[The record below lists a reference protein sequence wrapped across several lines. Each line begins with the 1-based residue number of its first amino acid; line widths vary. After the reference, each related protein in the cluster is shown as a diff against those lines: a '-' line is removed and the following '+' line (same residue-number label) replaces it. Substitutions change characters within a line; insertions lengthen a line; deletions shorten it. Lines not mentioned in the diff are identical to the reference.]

1 MIEPRHFLTLL
12 DRTPEELQT
21 LIDTA
26 MRLKEERRQG
36 IKHRKLEGK
45 TLAMIFEKSSTRT
58 RISFE
63 TAMNELGGYPM
74 FLSSRD
80 IQLGRGETIKDTARV
95 MSRYVHGIMI
105 RTFGHERVT
114 ELAEY
119 SSVPVINALTDSFHP
134 CQIMA
139 DMMTMQEKFGK
150 IKGLK
155 VAYIGDGNNMAHSWI
170 NGASQMGFHIA
181 VASPKGYH
189 VDYGIV
195 ENAKKYAAKNGG
207 TITLTHNP
215 KVAAENAN
223 VIYTD
228 VWASMGQEEESAKR
242 IKDFQGYQVDSSIM
256 ALADKDAVFMH
267 CLPAHRGEEVSEEVL
282 ESKASVIFDEAEN
295 RLHVQKAILIDCI
308 GGI

>member
-1 MIEPRHFLTLL
+1 MINPRHFLTLL

-21 LIDTA
+21 LINTA
-26 MRLKEERRQG
+26 IRLKDERNKG
-36 IKHRKLEGK
+36 IRHKELEGK

-74 FLSSRD
+74 FLSNRD

-105 RTFGHERVT
+105 RTFGHERVE

-155 VAYIGDGNNMAHSWI
+155 VAYIGDGNNMAQSWI
-170 NGASQMGFHIA
+170 NGAAQMGFHIA
-181 VASPKGYH
+181 VASQKGSLP
-189 VDYGIV
+189 DYTVV
-195 ENAKKYAAKNGG
+195 ENAKKYAAVNGG
-207 TITLTHNP
+207 TITMTHDP
-215 KVAAENAN
+215 KEAVEDAN
-223 VIYTD
+223 VVYTD
-228 VWASMGQEEESAKR
+228 VWASMGQEEESEKR
-242 IKDFQGYQVDSSIM
+242 IKDFQGYQVDSALM
-256 ALADKDAVFMH
+256 ALACKDAIFMH

>member
-1 MIEPRHFLTLL
+1 MTKPRHFLTLI
-12 DRTPEELQT
+12 DRSPKELQT
-21 LIDTA
+21 LIDNA
-26 MRLKEERRQG
+26 IRLKDERRKG
-36 IKHRKLEGK
+36 IKHRELEGK

-74 FLSSRD
+74 FLSSKD

-105 RTFGHERVT
+105 RTFGHERVG

-150 IKGLK
+150 INGLK

-170 NGASQMGFHIA
+170 NGACQMGFHIA
-181 VASPKGYH
+181 IASPKGYQ
-189 VDYGIV
+189 VNYDIV
-195 ENAKKYAAKNGG
+195 ENAKRYAEKNGG
-207 TITLTHNP
+207 TITLTHDP
-215 KVAAENAN
+215 KEAAENAN

-228 VWASMGQEEESAKR
+228 VWASMG
-242 IKDFQGYQVDSSIM
+242 
-256 ALADKDAVFMH
+256 
-267 CLPAHRGEEVSEEVL
+267 
-282 ESKASVIFDEAEN
+282 
-295 RLHVQKAILIDCI
+295 
-308 GGI
+308 

>member
-1 MIEPRHFLTLL
+1 MIKPRHFLTLL
-12 DRTPEELQT
+12 DRTPAELQN
-21 LIDTA
+21 LINTA
-26 MRLKEERRQG
+26 IRLKDERNNG
-36 IKHRKLEGK
+36 IKHRELDGK

-63 TAMNELGGYPM
+63 TGMYELGGHPM
-74 FLSSRD
+74 FLSNRD

-95 MSRYVHGIMI
+95 LSRYVHGIMI
-105 RTFGHERVT
+105 RTFGHERVV

-119 SSVPVINALTDSFHP
+119 STVPVINALTDSFHP

-155 VAYIGDGNNMAHSWI
+155 VAYIGDGNNMAQSWI
-170 NGASQMGFHIA
+170 NAAAQMGFYIA
-181 VASPKGYH
+181 IASPKGYW
-189 VDYGIV
+189 VDYDV
-195 ENAKKYAAKNGG
+195 VSRAEKYAEKNGG
-207 TITLTHNP
+207 KITLTHH
-215 KVAAENAN
+215 VEEAAENAH
-223 VIYTD
+223 VVYTD
-228 VWASMGQEEESAKR
+228 VWASMGQEEESQKR
-242 IKDFQGYQVDSSIM
+242 IKDFQGYQVTSEVM
-256 ALADKDAVFMH
+256 NLALKGAVFMH

-282 ESKASVIFDEAEN
+282 ESENSVIFDEAEN

>member
-1 MIEPRHFLTLL
+1 MTKPRHFLTLI
-12 DRTPEELQT
+12 DRSPKELQT
-21 LIDTA
+21 LIDNA
-26 MRLKEERRQG
+26 IRLKDERRKG
-36 IKHRKLEGK
+36 IKHRELEGK

-74 FLSSRD
+74 FLSSKD

-105 RTFGHERVT
+105 RTFGHERVG

-150 IKGLK
+150 INGLK

-170 NGASQMGFHIA
+170 NGACQMGFHIA
-181 VASPKGYH
+181 IASPKGYQ
-189 VDYGIV
+189 VNYDIV
-195 ENAKKYAAKNGG
+195 ENAKRYAEKNGG
-207 TITLTHNP
+207 TITLTHDP
-215 KVAAENAN
+215 KEGA
-223 VIYTD
+223 
-228 VWASMGQEEESAKR
+228 GRK
-242 IKDFQGYQVDSSIM
+242 
-256 ALADKDAVFMH
+256 
-267 CLPAHRGEEVSEEVL
+267 C
-282 ESKASVIFDEAEN
+282 
-295 RLHVQKAILIDCI
+295 
-308 GGI
+308 

>member
-1 MIEPRHFLTLL
+1 MTKPRHFLTLI
-12 DRTPEELQT
+12 DRSPKELQT
-21 LIDTA
+21 LIDNA
-26 MRLKEERRQG
+26 IRLKDERRKG
-36 IKHRKLEGK
+36 IKHRELEGK

-74 FLSSRD
+74 FLSSKD

-105 RTFGHERVT
+105 RTFGHERVG

-150 IKGLK
+150 INGLK

-170 NGASQMGFHIA
+170 NGACQMGFHIA
-181 VASPKGYH
+181 IASPKGYQ
-189 VDYGIV
+189 VNYDIV
-195 ENAKKYAAKNGG
+195 ENAKRYAEKNGG
-207 TITLTHNP
+207 TI
-215 KVAAENAN
+215 
-223 VIYTD
+223 
-228 VWASMGQEEESAKR
+228 R
-242 IKDFQGYQVDSSIM
+242 
-256 ALADKDAVFMH
+256 
-267 CLPAHRGEEVSEEVL
+267 SEEHTSEL
-282 ESKASVIFDEAEN
+282 QSQ
-295 RLHVQKAILIDCI
+295 R
-308 GGI
+308 

>member
-1 MIEPRHFLTLL
+1 
-12 DRTPEELQT
+12 
-21 LIDTA
+21 
-26 MRLKEERRQG
+26 
-36 IKHRKLEGK
+36 
-45 TLAMIFEKSSTRT
+45 
-58 RISFE
+58 
-63 TAMNELGGYPM
+63 MNELGGYPM
-74 FLSSRD
+74 FLSSKD

-105 RTFGHERVT
+105 RTFGHERVG

-150 IKGLK
+150 INGLK

-170 NGASQMGFHIA
+170 NGACQMGFHIA
-181 VASPKGYH
+181 IASPKGYQ
-189 VDYGIV
+189 VNYDIV
-195 ENAKKYAAKNGG
+195 ENAKRYAEKNGG
-207 TITLTHNP
+207 TITLTHDP
-215 KVAAENAN
+215 KEAAENAN

-242 IKDFQGYQVDSSIM
+242 IQDFKGYQVDKSIM

>member
-1 MIEPRHFLTLL
+1 MINPRHFLTLL

-21 LIDTA
+21 LINTA
-26 MRLKEERRQG
+26 IRLKDERNKG
-36 IKHRKLEGK
+36 IRHKELEGK

-63 TAMNELGGYPM
+63 AAMNELGGYPM

-105 RTFGHERVT
+105 RTFGHERVE

-155 VAYIGDGNNMAHSWI
+155 VAYIGDGNNMAQSWI
-170 NGASQMGFHIA
+170 NGAAQMGFHIA
-181 VASPKGYH
+181 VASPKGYLP
-189 VDYGIV
+189 DYTVV
-195 ENAKKYAAKNGG
+195 ENAKKYAAVNGG
-207 TITLTHNP
+207 TITMTHDP
-215 KVAAENAN
+215 KEAVEDAN
-223 VIYTD
+223 VVYTD
-228 VWASMGQEEESAKR
+228 VWASMGQEEESEKR
-242 IKDFQGYQVDSSIM
+242 IKDFQGYQVDSALM
-256 ALADKDAVFMH
+256 ASACKDAIFMH

>member
-1 MIEPRHFLTLL
+1 MTKPRHFLTLI
-12 DRTPEELQT
+12 DRSPKELQT
-21 LIDTA
+21 LIDNA
-26 MRLKEERRQG
+26 IRLKDERRKG
-36 IKHRKLEGK
+36 IKHRELEGK

-74 FLSSRD
+74 FLSSKD

-105 RTFGHERVT
+105 RTFGHERVG

-150 IKGLK
+150 INGLK

-170 NGASQMGFHIA
+170 NGACQMGFHIA
-181 VASPKGYH
+181 IASPKGYQ
-189 VDYGIV
+189 VNYDIV
-195 ENAKKYAAKNGG
+195 ENAKRYAEKNGG
-207 TITLTHNP
+207 TITLTHDP
-215 KVAAENAN
+215 K
-223 VIYTD
+223 
-228 VWASMGQEEESAKR
+228 EEEKMLMLY
-242 IKDFQGYQVDSSIM
+242 ILMYGQVWGRKKKVQNAYKI
-256 ALADKDAVFMH
+256 L
-267 CLPAHRGEEVSEEVL
+267 RG
-282 ESKASVIFDEAEN
+282 I
-295 RLHVQKAILIDCI
+295 RLINQLWH
-308 GGI
+308 

>member
-1 MIEPRHFLTLL
+1 MTKPRHFLTLI
-12 DRTPEELQT
+12 DRSPKELQT
-21 LIDTA
+21 LIDNA
-26 MRLKEERRQG
+26 IRLKDERRKG
-36 IKHRKLEGK
+36 IKHRELEGK

-74 FLSSRD
+74 FLSSKD

-105 RTFGHERVT
+105 RTFGHERVG

-150 IKGLK
+150 INGLK

-170 NGASQMGFHIA
+170 NGACQMGFHIA
-181 VASPKGYH
+181 IASPKGYQ
-189 VDYGIV
+189 VNYDIV
-195 ENAKKYAAKNGG
+195 ENAKRYAEKNGG
-207 TITLTHNP
+207 TITLTHDP
-215 KVAAENAN
+215 KEGA
-223 VIYTD
+223 
-228 VWASMGQEEESAKR
+228 GK
-242 IKDFQGYQVDSSIM
+242 
-256 ALADKDAVFMH
+256 
-267 CLPAHRGEEVSEEVL
+267 C
-282 ESKASVIFDEAEN
+282 
-295 RLHVQKAILIDCI
+295 
-308 GGI
+308 

>member
-1 MIEPRHFLTLL
+1 MIKPRHFLTLL
-12 DRTPEELQT
+12 DRTPAELQN
-21 LIDTA
+21 LINTA
-26 MRLKEERRQG
+26 IRLKDERNNG
-36 IKHRKLEGK
+36 IKHRELDGK

-63 TAMNELGGYPM
+63 TGMYELGGHPM

-95 MSRYVHGIMI
+95 LSRYVHGIMI
-105 RTFGHERVT
+105 RTFGHERVV

-119 SSVPVINALTDSFHP
+119 STVPVINALTDSFHP

-155 VAYIGDGNNMAHSWI
+155 VAYIGDGNNMAQSWI
-170 NGASQMGFHIA
+170 NAAAQMGFHIA
-181 VASPKGYH
+181 IASPKGYW
-189 VDYGIV
+189 VDYDV
-195 ENAKKYAAKNGG
+195 VSRAEKYAEKNGG
-207 TITLTHNP
+207 KITLTHH
-215 KVAAENAN
+215 VEEAAENAH
-223 VIYTD
+223 VVYTG
-228 VWASMGQEEESAKR
+228 MGQEEESQKR
-242 IKDFQGYQVDSSIM
+242 IKDFQGYQVTREVM
-256 ALADKDAVFMH
+256 NLALKGAVFMH

-282 ESKASVIFDEAEN
+282 ESENSVIFDEAEN

>member
-1 MIEPRHFLTLL
+1 MIKPRHFLTLL
-12 DRTPEELQT
+12 DRTPEELQN
-21 LIDTA
+21 LINTA
-26 MRLKEERRQG
+26 IKLKEERQKG
-36 IKHRKLEGK
+36 IKHRELEGK

-63 TAMNELGGYPM
+63 TGMYELGGHPM
-74 FLSSRD
+74 FLSNRD

-95 MSRYVHGIMI
+95 LSRYVHGIMI
-105 RTFGHERVT
+105 RTFGHERVE

-155 VAYIGDGNNMAHSWI
+155 VAYVGDGNNMAHSWI
-170 NGASQMGFHIA
+170 NGAAQMGFHIA
-181 VASPKGYH
+181 IASPKGYW
-189 VDYGIV
+189 VDYDIV
-195 ENAKKYAAKNGG
+195 DKAKKIAENNGG
-207 TITLTHNP
+207 TITLTH
-215 KVAAENAN
+215 KVEEAVDNAH
-223 VIYTD
+223 VVYTD
-228 VWASMGQEEESAKR
+228 VWASMGQEEESQKR
-242 IKDFQGYQVDSSIM
+242 IKDFQGYQITSDVM
-256 ALADKDAVFMH
+256 KLALKGAVFMH

-282 ESKASVIFDEAEN
+282 ESENSVIFDEAEN

>member
-1 MIEPRHFLTLL
+1 MINPRHFLTLL

-21 LIDTA
+21 LINTA
-26 MRLKEERRQG
+26 IRLKDERNKG
-36 IKHRKLEGK
+36 IRHKELEGK

-74 FLSSRD
+74 FLSNRD

-105 RTFGHERVT
+105 RTFGHERVE

-155 VAYIGDGNNMAHSWI
+155 VAYIGDGNNMAQSWI
-170 NGASQMGFHIA
+170 NGAAQMGFHIA
-181 VASPKGYH
+181 VASPKGYLP
-189 VDYGIV
+189 DYTVV
-195 ENAKKYAAKNGG
+195 ENAKKYAAVNGG
-207 TITLTHNP
+207 TITMTHDP
-215 KVAAENAN
+215 KEAVE
-223 VIYTD
+223 
-228 VWASMGQEEESAKR
+228 
-242 IKDFQGYQVDSSIM
+242 
-256 ALADKDAVFMH
+256 DAGF
-267 CLPAHRGEEVSEEVL
+267 
-282 ESKASVIFDEAEN
+282 EAEE
-295 RLHVQKAILIDCI
+295 K
-308 GGI
+308 

>member
-1 MIEPRHFLTLL
+1 MIKQRHFLILL
-12 DRTPEELQT
+12 DRSPEELQN
-21 LIDTA
+21 LIDIA
-26 MRLKEERRQG
+26 IRLKEERRKN
-36 IKHRKLEGK
+36 IKHRVLEGK

-63 TAMNELGGYPM
+63 TAMNELGGFPM

-105 RTFGHERVT
+105 RTFAHERVE
-114 ELAEY
+114 ELAQY

-139 DMMTMQEKFGK
+139 DMMTMQEKFGT

-155 VAYIGDGNNMAHSWI
+155 VAYIGDGNNMAQSWI
-170 NGASQMGFHIA
+170 NGASQMGFHI
-181 VASPKGYH
+181 VIASPKDYQ
-189 VDYGIV
+189 VDNKIV
-195 ENAKKYAAKNGG
+195 EEAKKYADKNGG
-207 TITLTHNP
+207 TITLTNDP
-215 KVAAENAN
+215 KDAAKNAN

-228 VWASMGQEEESAKR
+228 VWASMGQEESAKR
-242 IKDFQGYQVDSSIM
+242 IKDFQGYQVDNSIM
-256 ALADKDAVFMH
+256 QVADKNAIFMH

-282 ESKASVIFDEAEN
+282 ESAASVIFDEAEN

>member
-1 MIEPRHFLTLL
+1 MTKPRHFLTLI
-12 DRTPEELQT
+12 DRSPKELQT
-21 LIDTA
+21 LIDNA
-26 MRLKEERRQG
+26 IRLKDERRKG
-36 IKHRKLEGK
+36 IKHRELEGK

-74 FLSSRD
+74 FLSSKD

-105 RTFGHERVT
+105 RTFGHERVG

-150 IKGLK
+150 INGLK

-170 NGASQMGFHIA
+170 NGACQMGFHIA
-181 VASPKGYH
+181 IASPKGYQ
-189 VDYGIV
+189 VNYDIV
-195 ENAKKYAAKNGG
+195 EMQRDMLKKMAA
-207 TITLTHNP
+207 
-215 KVAAENAN
+215 
-223 VIYTD
+223 
-228 VWASMGQEEESAKR
+228 Q
-242 IKDFQGYQVDSSIM
+242 
-256 ALADKDAVFMH
+256 
-267 CLPAHRGEEVSEEVL
+267 
-282 ESKASVIFDEAEN
+282 
-295 RLHVQKAILIDCI
+295 LH
-308 GGI
+308 